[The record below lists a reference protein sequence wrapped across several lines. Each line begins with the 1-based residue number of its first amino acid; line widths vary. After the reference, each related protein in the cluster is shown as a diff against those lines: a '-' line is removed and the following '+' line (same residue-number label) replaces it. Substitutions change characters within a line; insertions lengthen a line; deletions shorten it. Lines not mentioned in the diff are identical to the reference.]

1 VKERRGDMRVEKEIK
16 GKRRGG
22 GKGGLEAKKQ
32 PWKVSQWEARE
43 GRGRGRSE
51 EEKGQVNARCQ

>member
-1 VKERRGDMRVEKEIK
+1 MKERRGDMRVEKEIK
-16 GKRRGG
+16 GKRPRE
-22 GKGGLEAKKQ
+22 KGGLEAKKQ

>member
-1 VKERRGDMRVEKEIK
+1 MKERRGDMRVEKEIK
-16 GKRRGG
+16 GKRPGE
-22 GKGGLEAKKQ
+22 KGGLEAKKQ